1 MEERY
6 NFFEVEK
13 KWQENW
19 KKNNCFKATFD
30 SKKPKP
36 KYYVLEMFPYPSG
49 EAHMGHVKNYVIGDV
64 VARYKHSQ
72 GYNILHPMGW
82 DAFGLPAENA
92 AIQHKIHPSIWTKN
106 NIQKMKNTLIKMGI
120 SYDWER
126 EISTGQPDYY
136 KWTQWIFLQLYKKG
150 LAYKKKAV
158 VNWCPSCSTVLANEQ
173 VVEGKCERCG
183 AEVIKK
189 ELSQWFFKIT
199 KYTQRLLDD
208 MKLLEEWPERV
219 LTMQRNWI
227 GRSEGAS
234 IEFPIKGSNKTIPV
248 FTTRPDTLYGA
259 TYFLLAPEHP
269 LVEEIIKDSPYK
281 VEVQS
286 FVKEV
291 EKESAIDRISAALEK
306 RGCFTGK
313 YVINPVNDEEIPIW
327 VANYVLMEYGTG
339 AVMAVPAHD
348 QRDFE
353 FAKKYDLP
361 IRVVIQPKDIEVLSE
376 PIEAAFDGEGIMVN
390 SGQFN
395 GLPSAKALEDIVDY
409 LVKKGSGKREI
420 NYRLRDWLIS
430 RQRYWGAPIPIVY
443 CSNCGMVPVP
453 EEDLPVLL
461 PEDVDFRPTG
471 MSPLASSEKFINTVC
486 PKCGKKAQRETDTMD
501 TFVCSSWYY
510 LRYCSPQIDTA
521 PFDTEELRY
530 WMPVDQYIGGVEH
543 AILHLLYSR
552 FFTKALYDM
561 GFVNFEEPFKRL
573 FTQGMV
579 CKDGAAMSKS
589 KGNVV
594 TPGDII
600 SQYGVDATRAMIL
613 FASPPEV
620 DMEWTDKG
628 MEGAFRFLNRVWR
641 LIYNNL
647 DYLGKL
653 KGKEEIYFE
662 KISDKAKKLRQKTH
676 QTIKKVTEDIEQRFH
691 FNTAISA
698 IMELVNEVYKFKLE
712 EEHREEGDILVLRE
726 ALETIVR
733 LLSPI
738 TPHLSEELWQEIGYR
753 ESIYLQPWPKY
764 DIKLLEEEE
773 KLIIVQVNGKLRGRL
788 LVPASYEDERIKNE
802 ALSLPKI
809 KEKIGGKKIV
819 KIITVS
825 GKLINIVIK

>member
-1 MEERY
+1 MEETY
-6 NFFEVEK
+6 NFSKIEK
-13 KWQENW
+13 KWQEFW
-19 KKNNCFKATFD
+19 KEKKFFKATMN
-30 SKKPKP
+30 PEKP

-49 EAHMGHVKNYVIGDV
+49 EPHMGHVKNYVIGDV
-64 VARYKHSQ
+64 VARYKYFQ

-92 AIQHKIHPSIWTKN
+92 AIKNQIHPSIWTKN
-106 NIQKMKNTLIKMGI
+106 NIQKMKSTLKKMGI
-120 SYDWER
+120 SYDWDR
-126 EISTGQPDYY
+126 EISTCQPDYY
-136 KWTQWIFLQLYKKG
+136 KWTQWIFLQLFKNG
-150 LAYKKKAV
+150 LAYKEKAV

-173 VVEGKCERCG
+173 VVEGGCERCG
-183 AEVIKK
+183 TEVIKK

-199 KYTQRLLDD
+199 DYAQRLLDD
-208 MKLLEEWPERV
+208 IESLEEWPEKV

-227 GRSEGAS
+227 GRSEGARVD
-234 IEFPIKGSNKTIPV
+234 FPVKGSNKVIPV
-248 FTTRPDTLYGA
+248 FTTRPDTLYGV

-269 LVEEIIKDSPYK
+269 LVEELIEDSPFK
-281 VEVQS
+281 DEVKK
-286 FVKEV
+286 FKKEV
-291 EKESAIDRISAALEK
+291 EKESALDRISAALEK

-313 YVINPVNDEEIPIW
+313 YVINPMNGEEIPVW
-327 VANYVLMEYGTG
+327 LANYVLMGYGTG

-353 FAKKYDLP
+353 FAKKYQLP
-361 IRVVIQPKDIEVLSE
+361 IKVVISPEGEKISSE
-376 PIEAAFDGEGIMVN
+376 DMETAFDAKGIMVN
-390 SGQFN
+390 SGKYN
-395 GLPSAKALEDIVDY
+395 GLPNVKALEMMIDF
-409 LVKKGSGKREI
+409 LKKKGSGKEEI

-443 CSNCGMVPVP
+443 CPKCGIVPVP
-453 EEDLPVLL
+453 EKDLPVLL
-461 PEDVDFRPTG
+461 AEVVDFKPTG
-471 MSPLASSEKFINTVC
+471 MSPLEGSEEFVNTVC
-486 PKCGKKAQRETDTMD
+486 PICGHKAKRETDTMD

-510 LRYCSPQIDTA
+510 LRYCSPKSDTA
-521 PFDTEELRY
+521 PFDKEELKY

-561 GFVNFEEPFKRL
+561 GHVNFKEPFKRL

-594 TPGDII
+594 TPGEIF
-600 SQYGVDATRAMIL
+600 SKYGIDATRLMIL

-647 DYLGKL
+647 ENMK
-653 KGKEEIYFE
+653 
-662 KISDKAKKLRQKTH
+662 KIADIEDNNFNITNLPSKKIRQKIH
-676 QTIKKVTEDIEQRFH
+676 QTIKKVTEDIEKRFH

-698 IMELVNEVYKFKLE
+698 IMELVNETYKFELTGE
-712 EEHREEGDILVLRE
+712 VNSNNDMFVLRE
-726 ALETIVR
+726 ALDAIIR
-733 LLSPI
+733 LLAPI
-738 TPHLSEELWQEIGYR
+738 TPHFSEELWQEMGHT
-753 ESIYLQPWPKY
+753 ESLYLMPWPKY
-764 DIKLLEEEE
+764 EVDLLEKEE
-773 KLIIVQVNGKLRGRL
+773 KLIIVQINGKLRDKL
-788 LVPASYEDERIKNE
+788 TIPASCNDEELEVK

-809 KEKIGGKKIV
+809 KDKISGKKIMKV
-819 KIITVS
+819 IVVS
-825 GKLINIVIK
+825 GKLVNIVVK